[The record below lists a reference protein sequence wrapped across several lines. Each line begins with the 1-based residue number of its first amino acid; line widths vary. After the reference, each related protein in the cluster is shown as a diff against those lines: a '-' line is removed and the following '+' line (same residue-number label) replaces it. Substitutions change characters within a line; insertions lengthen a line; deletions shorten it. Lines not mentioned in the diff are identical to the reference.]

1 MHSATET
8 ACAGRLFKPHGLQ
21 MIIQFDLRNTP
32 NWKEILKARI
42 VSLKEMMEFVDKPR
56 IKTGFEILTVKLI
69 KAEIISIREYL
80 KLSE

>member
-1 MHSATET
+1 
-8 ACAGRLFKPHGLQ
+8 

-32 NWKEILKARI
+32 NWKDLLKARI
-42 VSLKEMMEFVDKPR
+42 SSLKEMLEFLDKTHK
-56 IKTGFEILTVKLI
+56 KTKVEILTLKLI